1 VINQESPSQRFTRR
15 ELLRLG
21 GAAAA
26 ALGAA
31 PVLAACGSSGSSSSS
46 PSPGAGSSASVAGT
60 VNFFSW
66 QGYDLLD
73 IAAMKTF
80 RKKNNITLH
89 STYIANSNDP
99 IAKFTTGGGK
109 GIYNLGTYDAGYG
122 PSWSQ
127 LGILSAVDLAKVPN
141 FRNVYPIFQHGPVSS
156 RWWHFN
162 GQQWGFPFTWGVQ
175 GINYQANKIAAPTS
189 YRDLL
194 APSYKNKI
202 GVMDDVVA
210 AVTIGAHVL
219 GIFRV
224 DSLYTKSQLAQ
235 IIAFWAQMKKNA
247 RLVIS
252 SYGNM
257 GDLLASGEI
266 VAATPGWAA
275 VNSFAAAKGDHNVKH
290 VVPKE
295 GSATFCDAFMIPQ
308 GSNDVE
314 TVYAYINAALSPEA
328 QAQEAA
334 NLVQG
339 VVNPSALPL
348 MDAATRALYPYD
360 QITQIFST
368 SAPLEAIP
376 TQVASGYTSFNDWNV
391 AWEAFKAG

>member
-1 VINQESPSQRFTRR
+1 
-15 ELLRLG
+15 
-21 GAAAA
+21 
-26 ALGAA
+26 
-31 PVLAACGSSGSSSSS
+31 VLAACSSSSS
-46 PSPGAGSSASVAGT
+46 PSPSASGGSGSPASVAGT

-73 IAAMKTF
+73 IAAMKSF
-80 RKKNNITLH
+80 RKKDSITLH

-122 PSWSQ
+122 PSWAQ
-127 LGILSAVDLAKVPN
+127 LGILSALDLSKVPN
-141 FRNVYPIFQHGPVSS
+141 FQQVYPLFRSGPVAS

-194 APSYKNKI
+194 APSFKKKI

-224 DSLYTKSQLAQ
+224 DSLYTTSQLSR
-235 IIAFWAQMKKNA
+235 IIAFWTQMKANA
-247 RLVIS
+247 RLVIP
-252 SYGNM
+252 SYGDM

-275 VNSFAAAKGDHNVKH
+275 VNSFAAAKGDNDVKH

-308 GSNDVE
+308 QSNDIE
-314 TVYAYINAALSPEA
+314 TVYAYINEALSPAA

-334 NLVQG
+334 NLVQA
-339 VVNPSALPL
+339 VTNPQALPL
-348 MDAATRALYPYD
+348 MDAATRTLYPYD
-360 QITQIFST
+360 QINQIFST

-376 TQVASGYTSFNDWNV
+376 TQVSSGYTSFNDWNT

>member
-1 VINQESPSQRFTRR
+1 VIKQESPAQRFTRR

-26 ALGAA
+26 ALGVA
-31 PVLAACGSSGSSSSS
+31 PVLAACGGSASTSTSSSSS
-46 PSPGAGSSASVAGT
+46 GASSGIAGT
-60 VNFFSW
+60 LNFFSW

-73 IAAMKTF
+73 IAAMKAF
-80 RKKNNITLH
+80 RQKNNITLH
-89 STYIANSNDP
+89 STYISNSNDP
-99 IAKFTTGGGK
+99 VAKFTSGGGK

-122 PSWSQ
+122 PSWSSLQ
-127 LGILSAVDLAKVPN
+127 IMSPLDLSKVPN
-141 FRNVYPIFQHGPVSS
+141 FQQVYPLFRQGPIAA

-162 GQQWGFPFTWGVQ
+162 GHQWGFPFTWGVQ
-175 GINYQANKIAAPTS
+175 GINYQASKIPAPTS

-194 APSYKNKI
+194 APSFKNKI

-224 DSLYTKSQLAQ
+224 DSLYTNAQLSN
-235 IIAFWAQMKKNA
+235 IIAFWTQMKKNA
-247 RLVIS
+247 RLVIP

-266 VAATPGWAA
+266 IAATPGWAA

-308 GSNDVE
+308 GSNDID
-314 TVYAYINAALSPEA
+314 TIYAYINEALSPAA

-334 NLVQG
+334 NLVQAA
-339 VVNPSALPL
+339 VNPHALPM
-348 MDAATRALYPYD
+348 MDSATRALYPYE
-360 QITQIFST
+360 QIGQIFST

-376 TQVASGYTSFNDWNV
+376 TQVPSGYTTYSDWNA